1 MASPFDDD
9 QMFLRHL
16 RQQIKDAQGV
26 NIQNERLMQSLNRP
40 TNMPSPFFTQTTPGN
55 PGAFASPQPLNYPGS
70 TIPKTT
76 PGVPPQVG
84 PMGANSKLFMM
95 PQTPDPRLQNSP
107 YSIPNIIKSLMGGQ

>member
-40 TNMPSPFFTQTTPGN
+40 TNMPTPFYTQTTPGN
-55 PGAFASPQPLNYPGS
+55 PGAFASPQPLNFPGS

-76 PGVPPQVG
+76 PGMPSQVG
-84 PMGANSKLFMM
+84 PMNSAPMNTGPKPFMT

-107 YSIPNIIKSLMGGQ
+107 YSIPKLMG